1 VTWHQIALFAA
12 AHWVAMVSP
21 GPAVIATMQRAF
33 AQGRRATLPY
43 AFGLA
48 FGASLWCVFA
58 LAGLT
63 VLFHLVP
70 PLFLALKLA
79 GAAYLVW
86 IALRIWRGAGAP
98 VGPMAEGAGARRG
111 FLGGVALNL
120 ANPKP
125 ALFFSAVVLSIFPD
139 PLSLTQQ
146 AVLCG
151 LTLANELCFYAALT
165 LFLTRPPVRALYL
178 SAKAWI
184 DRTTAL
190 ALGALGVSLAFS
202 R

>member
-1 VTWHQIALFAA
+1 VTAEQIALFAA

-21 GPAVIATMQRAF
+21 GPAVVATMQRAF

-70 PLFLALKLA
+70 PIFVALKLA
-79 GAAYLVW
+79 GAVYLIW
-86 IALRIWRGAGAP
+86 IAYQVWQGADQP
-98 VGPMAEGAGARRG
+98 VGASPDGATMRRG
-111 FLGGVALNL
+111 FFGGVALNL
-120 ANPKP
+120 SNPKP
-125 ALFFSAVVLSIFPD
+125 ALFFSAVLLSIFPD
-139 PLSLTQQ
+139 TLALPQQ
-146 AVLCG
+146 AALYG

-165 LFLTRPPVRALYL
+165 LFLTRPRVRGLYL
-178 SAKAWI
+178 SAKRWI
-184 DRTTAL
+184 DQTTAL
-190 ALGALGVSLAFS
+190 ALGALGISLGLS

>member
-1 VTWHQIALFAA
+1 MTWHQIALFVAT
-12 AHWVAMVSP
+12 HWVAMVSP

-43 AFGLA
+43 ALGLA

-63 VLFHLVP
+63 VVFHLVP
-70 PLFLALKLA
+70 ALFIALKLA
-79 GAAYLVW
+79 GAAYLLW
-86 IALRIWRGAGAP
+86 IAVQIWRGADQP
-98 VGPMAEGAGARRG
+98 VATLPEGPSARRG
-111 FLGGVALNL
+111 FLGGMALNL
-120 ANPKP
+120 SNPKP

-139 PLSLTQQ
+139 PLGTAQQ
-146 AVLCG
+146 AG
-151 LTLANELCFYAALT
+151 LYALALANELLFYTALT
-165 LFLTRPPVRALYL
+165 LVLTRPQVRAVYL
-178 SAKAWI
+178 AAKRWI

-190 ALGALGVSLAFS
+190 ALGALGVSLALS